1 MALIECKVEEPT
13 TTENRYFVWD
23 LL

>member
-1 MALIECKVEEPT
+1 MALIECKVEESA
-13 TTENRYFVWD
+13 TTENKYFVWD